1 MHRLNIVAM
10 VVVLAAGCVPTSYS
24 YTPASSRSFGQRAA
38 GCTFD
43 VVTTP
48 PTETYEEVG
57 VLAHYNGDVPS
68 NLDEFKKVV
77 AKQVCGVGGDAV
89 IASSNGTGYDKG
101 TIIHYP
107 RRVTPSN

>member
-1 MHRLNIVAM
+1 MAI
-10 VVVLAAGCVPTSYS
+10 VVLLATACVPTSYA
-24 YTPASSRSFGQRAA
+24 YTPASSRSFGQRDASCA
-38 GCTFD
+38 FE

-68 NLDEFKKVV
+68 NLEEFKKVI

-89 IASSNGTGYDKG
+89 IASSTGTGYDKG
-101 TIIHYP
+101 TIIHFP